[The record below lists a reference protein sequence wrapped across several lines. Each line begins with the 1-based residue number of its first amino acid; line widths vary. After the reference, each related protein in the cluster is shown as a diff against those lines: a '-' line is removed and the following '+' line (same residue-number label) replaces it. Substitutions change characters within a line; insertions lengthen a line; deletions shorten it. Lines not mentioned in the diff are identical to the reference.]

1 MFKIK
6 IYASGEQNGTIQI
19 QKVFQ
24 IEDKQIG
31 DYTGSDKLEVAFN
44 LLKFYYPGVI
54 IDPKSIGLLTFHEPS
69 IYFNMDAEC
78 YGLDENLK
86 KIWS

>member
-1 MFKIK
+1 MFKVK
-6 IYASGEQNGTIQI
+6 IYGSGEQNGAIQI
-19 QKVFQ
+19 HKIFQ

-31 DYTGSDKLEVAFN
+31 EYNGSDKLDVAFN

-54 IDPKSIGLLTFHEPS
+54 IDPKSVGLLTFYEPS
-69 IYFNMDAEC
+69 IYYNMYAEC

-86 KIWS
+86 KI